1 MAECEKYM
9 EIISAMLDGEAS
21 ADETREAMEH
31 IAVCPECRAF
41 YEDMLALSAEMSAAE
56 PLAGMHE
63 SIMDA
68 VRANAEDNRSVRQI
82 AAEGAAMAKRSPTLV
97 RLRRWGY
104 AAAAC
109 VVVAVGIFAA
119 AESGALTGRSGASDT
134 SAAVSHSTST
144 STTTSAAADEEWV
157 EPETAEMAED
167 AAEDTQL
174 LDAGDAAAG
183 AAADDYSYSIGTD
196 DAASAETEEAA
207 EAAESRAAETDLTVT
222 VSDME
227 MMFDD
232 ATSETLLEA
241 LEAAEYVDALP
252 SEAVCTVRYNGAV
265 LSVAAQEG
273 ALYCADDQGSAW
285 LCVGSAAEF
294 EELTGITLD

>member
-9 EIISAMLDGEAS
+9 EIISAMLDGEAA

-41 YEDMLALSAEMSAAE
+41 YEDMLALSAEMPSAE
-56 PLAGMHE
+56 PPAGMHE

-68 VRANAEDNRSVRQI
+68 VRAGAEDNRSVRQI

-144 STTTSAAADEEWV
+144 STTTSASAADEEWA
-157 EPETAEMAED
+157 EPETVEMAED

-174 LDAGDAAAG
+174 LDAGDAATG
-183 AAADDYSYSIGTD
+183 AAADDYSYSIGT

-207 EAAESRAAETDLTVT
+207 EAAESRAAETDLTVAAG
-222 VSDME
+222 DME

-232 ATSETLLEA
+232 ATSEALLAA

-285 LCVGSAAEF
+285 LCAGSAAEF
-294 EELTGITLD
+294 EDLTGITLD

>member
-9 EIISAMLDGEAS
+9 EIISAMVDGEAD

-31 IAVCPECRAF
+31 FAACPECRAF
-41 YEDMLALSAEMSAAE
+41 YEDMLALSAEMPAAE
-56 PLAGMHE
+56 PPAGMHE

-119 AESGALTGRSGASDT
+119 AESGALTGRSGSSDT
-134 SAAVSHSTST
+134 SAAVSYSTST
-144 STTTSAAADEEWV
+144 STSAAADDEWA

-167 AAEDTQL
+167 AAEDMQL
-174 LDAGDAAAG
+174 FDAGDAATG
-183 AAADDYSYSIGTD
+183 AAADDYGYSIGTD
-196 DAASAETEEAA
+196 AAASAETDDAA
-207 EAAESRAAETDLTVT
+207 GAAESRAAETDLTVA
-222 VSDME
+222 VGDME

-232 ATSETLLEA
+232 ATSEALLAA
-241 LEAAEYVDALP
+241 LETAEYVDALP
-252 SEAVCTVRYNGAV
+252 SEAVCTVRHNGDV

>member
-9 EIISAMLDGEAS
+9 EIISAMLDGEAA

-41 YEDMLALSAEMSAAE
+41 YEDMLALSAEMPAAE
-56 PLAGMHE
+56 PPAGMHE

-68 VRANAEDNRSVRQI
+68 VRAASAEDNRSVRQI

-104 AAAAC
+104 AATAC

-144 STTTSAAADEEWV
+144 TTTTTTSTSASAADEEWA
-157 EPETAEMAED
+157 EPETVEMAED
-167 AAEDTQL
+167 AA
-174 LDAGDAAAG
+174 
-183 AAADDYSYSIGTD
+183 
-196 DAASAETEEAA
+196 ASAETDEAA
-207 EAAESRAAETDLTVT
+207 EAAKSRAAETDLTVA
-222 VSDME
+222 VGDME

-232 ATSETLLEA
+232 ATSEALLAA
-241 LEAAEYVDALP
+241 LETAEYVDALP

-265 LSVAAQEG
+265 LSVAAQDG

-294 EELTGITLD
+294 ADLTGITLD

>member
-9 EIISAMLDGEAS
+9 EIISAMLDGEA
-21 ADETREAMEH
+21 AANETREAMEH
-31 IAVCPECRAF
+31 IAACPECREF
-41 YEDMLALSAEMSAAE
+41 YEDMLALSAEMPAAE
-56 PLAGMHE
+56 PPAGMHE

-68 VRANAEDNRSVRQI
+68 VRAGAEDNRSVRQI

-119 AESGALTGRSGASDT
+119 AESGALTGRSGASDA

-144 STTTSAAADEEWV
+144 STTTSASAADEEWA
-157 EPETAEMAED
+157 EPETVEMAED
-167 AAEDTQL
+167 AAADTQL
-174 LDAGDAAAG
+174 FDAGDAVAG
-183 AAADDYSYSIGTD
+183 AAADDYSYSDG
-196 DAASAETEEAA
+196 AASAETDEAA
-207 EAAESRAAETDLTVT
+207 GTAESRAAETDLTVA
-222 VSDME
+222 VGDME

-232 ATSETLLEA
+232 ATSEALLAA
-241 LEAAEYVDALP
+241 LAAAEYVDALP

-265 LSVAAQEG
+265 LSVATQDG

-294 EELTGITLD
+294 AELTGITLD

>member
-9 EIISAMLDGEAS
+9 EIISAMLDGEAA

-31 IAVCPECRAF
+31 IAACPECRAF
-41 YEDMLALSAEMSAAE
+41 YEDMLALSGEMPAAE
-56 PLAGMHE
+56 PPAGMHE

-68 VRANAEDNRSVRQI
+68 VRAGAEDNRSVRQI

-119 AESGALTGRSGASDT
+119 AESGALTGRSGASDA

-144 STTTSAAADEEWV
+144 STTTSAAAADEEWA

-167 AAEDTQL
+167 AAAGTQL
-174 LDAGDAAAG
+174 FDAGEAATG
-183 AAADDYSYSIGTD
+183 AAADDYSYSDGA
-196 DAASAETEEAA
+196 AASAETDEAA
-207 EAAESRAAETDLTVT
+207 EAAESRAAETDLTVA
-222 VSDME
+222 VGDME

-232 ATSETLLEA
+232 ATSEALLAA

-273 ALYCADDQGSAW
+273 ALYCADDQGSVW

-294 EELTGITLD
+294 AELTGITFD

>member
-9 EIISAMLDGEAS
+9 EIISAMLDGEAA

-41 YEDMLALSAEMSAAE
+41 YEDMLALSAEMPAAE
-56 PLAGMHE
+56 PPAGMHE

-119 AESGALTGRSGASDT
+119 AESGALTGRSGSSDT
-134 SAAVSHSTST
+134 SASVSHST
-144 STTTSAAADEEWV
+144 STTTSASAADEEWA

-174 LDAGDAAAG
+174 FDAGDAAAG
-183 AAADDYSYSIGTD
+183 AAADDYGYSIGTN
-196 DAASAETEEAA
+196 AASAETDEAA
-207 EAAESRAAETDLTVT
+207 EAAESRAAETDLTVAAG
-222 VSDME
+222 DME

-232 ATSETLLEA
+232 ATSEALLAA
-241 LEAAEYVDALP
+241 LETAEYVDALP

-265 LSVAAQEG
+265 FSVAAQEG

>member
-1 MAECEKYM
+1 MAVCEYYM
-9 EIISAMLDGEAS
+9 DILSAMLDGEAA

-31 IAVCPECRAF
+31 IAACPECRAF
-41 YEDMLALSAEMSAAE
+41 YEDMLALSAEMPAAE
-56 PLAGMHE
+56 PPAGMHE

-119 AESGALTGRSGASDT
+119 AESGALTGRSGASDA

-144 STTTSAAADEEWV
+144 TTSTSASAAAEEWA
-157 EPETAEMAED
+157 EPETVETAED
-167 AAEDTQL
+167 AAADTQL
-174 LDAGDAAAG
+174 FDAGEAAAG
-183 AAADDYSYSIGTD
+183 AAADDYSYSDG
-196 DAASAETEEAA
+196 AASAETDEAA
-207 EAAESRAAETDLTVT
+207 GTAESRAAETDLTVA
-222 VSDME
+222 VGDME

-232 ATSETLLEA
+232 ATSEALLAA

-252 SEAVCTVRYNGAV
+252 SEAICTVRYNGAV

-273 ALYCADDQGSAW
+273 SLYCADDQGSVW

-294 EELTGITLD
+294 AELTGITLD

>member
-9 EIISAMLDGEAS
+9 EIISAMLDGEAA

-31 IAVCPECRAF
+31 IAACPECKAF
-41 YEDMLALSAEMSAAE
+41 YEDMLALSAEMPAAE
-56 PLAGMHE
+56 PPAGMHE

-68 VRANAEDNRSVRQI
+68 VRAGAEDNRSVRQI

-119 AESGALTGRSGASDT
+119 AESGALTGRSGASDA

-144 STTTSAAADEEWV
+144 STTAAAADEEWA
-157 EPETAEMAED
+157 EPETVETAED
-167 AAEDTQL
+167 AAADTQL
-174 LDAGDAAAG
+174 FDAGEAAAG
-183 AAADDYSYSIGTD
+183 AAADDYSYSDG
-196 DAASAETEEAA
+196 AASAETDEAA
-207 EAAESRAAETDLTVT
+207 GTAESRAAETDLTVA
-222 VSDME
+222 VGDME

-232 ATSETLLEA
+232 ATSEVLLAA

-252 SEAVCTVRYNGAV
+252 SEAICTVRYNGAV

-273 ALYCADDQGSAW
+273 SLYCADDQGSAW